1 MNHCTKAGLDLNA
14 KAELWVVLLQP
25 KIVSVHV
32 VAFPTPLASP
42 YHPFRAT
49 EKKQASEDDLHS
61 CGWHLWF
68 ANLNTRMQG
77 KNSIH
82 LFECEYN
89 LFISCHDFETLNTK
103 WLQIWGTSTK
113 PFMGTDSEFV
123 QILTENVGH
132 IRLSIPCDMV
142 TPLWHVKHQSFLT
155 NVWGKKNNLHSFHD
169 SKIIYSWRNDNKN
182 GVCMGAVLMVE

>member
-14 KAELWVVLLQP
+14 KAELWVVLLQS

-49 EKKQASEDDLHS
+49 EKKQASKDDLHS

-132 IRLSIPCDMV
+132 IRQESCVFLSKEN
-142 TPLWHVKHQSFLT
+142 PLC
-155 NVWGKKNNLHSFHD
+155 LHLLSQNS
-169 SKIIYSWRNDNKN
+169 SKTIQYQARSVQHFRH
-182 GVCMGAVLMVE
+182 L